1 MTSPVDD
8 VNMKNEEKE
17 DSVTEDDETHKK
29 SLELQEQSLGPL
41 KEDLAEWI
49 AKTLGKVLIR
59 TCPCNEYLLNA
70 VYPTFIY

>member
-41 KEDLAEWI
+41 KEDLAGWI
-49 AKTLGKVLIR
+49 AKTLGKVPLLKDSQLK
-59 TCPCNEYLLNA
+59 CVYL
-70 VYPTFIY
+70 